1 MDKLVDLFK
10 ELNPKSEE
18 IKDYLLY
25 VQDDL
30 IKRLSEENRELKMK
44 ILHYQKREK
53 QLNENEEDFR
63 YDRYEG

>member
-1 MDKLVDLFK
+1 MNRLVNLFK

-30 IKRLSEENRELKMK
+30 IKRLSEENREKCK
-44 ILHYQKREK
+44 ES
-53 QLNENEEDFR
+53 F
-63 YDRYEG
+63 

>member
-18 IKDYLLY
+18 LKDYLIY

-30 IKRLSEENRELKMK
+30 IKRLSDENRDLKMK
-44 ILHYQKREK
+44 VLHYQKREK
-53 QLNENEEDFR
+53 ILMEEDDER
-63 YDRYEG
+63 YD